1 MPLVGGVVGCALACG
16 VFGEDGGA
24 EAALV
29 LCAVAALACGAPLA
43 VGCCSMLG
51 AV

>member
-1 MPLVGGVVGCALACG
+1 MVGWVVWGALALR
-16 VFGEDGGA
+16 VVAEDDWP
-24 EAALV
+24 EPALV
-29 LCAVAALACGAPLA
+29 APVVSALACGAPLA